1 MVRSPEIAFSVP
13 EHRTA
18 AIRGCRCRLMKSS
31 RRPWADM
38 VQGIDDLLALKT
50 LEPLTEKLEGDEK
63 VQLERW
69 LARQEVSILHA
80 MEQTRQISV
89 EVEPYWQD

>member
-1 MVRSPEIAFSVP
+1 MA
-13 EHRTA
+13 
-18 AIRGCRCRLMKSS
+18 L
-31 RRPWADM
+31 RRDRFLHH
-38 VQGIDDLLALKT
+38 GFR
-50 LEPLTEKLEGDEK
+50 EK

>member
-1 MVRSPEIAFSVP
+1 M
-13 EHRTA
+13 
-18 AIRGCRCRLMKSS
+18 CSS
-31 RRPWADM
+31 D
-38 VQGIDDLLALKT
+38 

>member
-1 MVRSPEIAFSVP
+1 MAVFALI
-13 EHRTA
+13 
-18 AIRGCRCRLMKSS
+18 
-31 RRPWADM
+31 
-38 VQGIDDLLALKT
+38 IDDLLALKT
-50 LEPLTEKLEGDEK
+50 LEPLTDKLEGDEK